1 MLVNVTSE
9 LPNNELLLQ
18 KHFMAVISSV
28 WRSKCRRDPC
38 CFTNTYSSA
47 LHMFSPVKKPGGS
60 SENWPMVNFRPSFNL
75 VRKALADAQAKSTL
89 MVIPPPSRNQEYWR
103 NYLEL
108 ELDFLK
114 DQHAYKEDFPS
125 VINVSILEPEPSKQA
140 PEPVEQSLL
149 SGLSFRQAE
158 NRLRSVLTQVFIFCC
173 YNGGGHC
180 HSYLSLNKTVILWIS
195 WFFLIFSHL
204 CYTK

>member
-47 LHMFSPVKKPGGS
+47 LQMFSPVKKPGRS
-60 SENWPMVNFRPSFNL
+60 SGNWPMVNFRPSFNL

-89 MVIPPPSRNQEYWR
+89 MVIPPPSRNQEYRR

-114 DQHAYKEDFPS
+114 DQHVYDEDFPS
-125 VINVSILEPEPSKQA
+125 VVNVSILEPEPSKQA
-140 PEPVEQSLL
+140 PDSVEQSLL
-149 SGLSFRQAE
+149 SGLSCRQAE
-158 NRLRSVLTQVFIFCC
+158 NRLRSVLMQVFILCY
-173 YNGGGHC
+173 YNGSG
-180 HSYLSLNKTVILWIS
+180 HSYLSLNKIVIL
-195 WFFLIFSHL
+195 
-204 CYTK
+204 

>member
-28 WRSKCRRDPC
+28 WRSKCCRHPC
-38 CFTNTYSSA
+38 CFRN
-47 LHMFSPVKKPGGS
+47 KPGGS

-75 VRKALADAQAKSTL
+75 VRKALADVQAKSTL
-89 MVIPPPSRNQEYWR
+89 MVIPPPSRNQEYPC

-114 DQHAYKEDFPS
+114 DQHAYDEDIPS
-125 VINVSILEPEPSKQA
+125 VVNVSIQEPEPSKQT

-149 SGLSFRQAE
+149 SALSCRQAE
-158 NRLRSVLTQVFIFCC
+158 NRLRSVLKQVQ
-173 YNGGGHC
+173 
-180 HSYLSLNKTVILWIS
+180 IL
-195 WFFLIFSHL
+195 LL
-204 CYTK
+204 